1 MRWVFTEWDSDA
13 AKAVTKELGVSPQLA
28 DLLVQRGYT
37 DIEDARRFLSPRL
50 SEIPDPS
57 TMADMDRAA
66 NRVADALVKGETIAI
81 YGDYDVDG
89 VTSSALLHRFLGG
102 LGASVSVFIPD
113 RFVDGYGL
121 NAKRVQELVDESLA
135 VLITV
140 DCGTSNPKEVA
151 IAQDAGCDV
160 IVVDHHKIPEKP
172 AEPFALLNP
181 VRSDCDFPNPRIAAV
196 TVAFFLCIAIRR
208 VLRER
213 GVFGDENPEP
223 DVRALLELVA
233 LGTVADVMPLSGLNR
248 VMVSQGLKAINR
260 QPSLGMDALSI
271 ASGIEDRPVR
281 SSDLGFRFGPRINA
295 AGRMTHARGGFDLL
309 TVSDADTARN
319 LARNLNQENQ
329 SRRDTER
336 AVLDEAMEMA
346 QQYAADMP
354 YSLVLYSPGWHLGV
368 VGIVAARIREAF
380 HRPTF
385 ILGQHPTD
393 GCAKGSGRSISG
405 FDLVEGLR
413 HSADHLTQ
421 FGGHAHAAG
430 VTLDADSVDGFWAAL
445 EAHARSIL
453 HEDDLVGEVRIDK
466 ELDPS
471 QVNLSFWE
479 EIETMA
485 PFGAGNPRPVFAFRN
500 VSIAS
505 HRAVGDGSHL
515 ALQLEMGGQ
524 RLRGIA
530 FGMADKAPLLSEP
543 VDLAVQIT
551 ENNFRGRR
559 SAEFQVKSIRPAG
572 SD

>member
-1 MRWVFTEWDSDA
+1 MRWVFTDWDSDSA
-13 AKAVTKELGVSPQLA
+13 QILARELGISPQLA
-28 DLLVQRGYT
+28 DLLVQRGYSNL
-37 DIEDARRFLSPRL
+37 DEARRFLDPRL
-50 SEIPDPS
+50 AEIPDPS

-66 NRVADALVKGETIAI
+66 NRVADALVKGEEIAI

-89 VTSSALLHRFLGG
+89 VTSSALLDRFLRS
-102 LGASVSVFIPD
+102 LGASITVFIPD

-121 NAKRVQELVDESLA
+121 NAKRVEELADGSLA
-135 VLITV
+135 ILITV
-140 DCGTSNPKEVA
+140 DCGTSNPIEVA

-181 VRSDCDFPNPRIAAV
+181 VRSDCDFPHPRIAAV

-213 GVFGDENPEP
+213 GFFSESQSEP

-248 VMVSQGLKAINR
+248 IMVSQGLKAMNQR
-260 QPSLGMDALSI
+260 PSMGMQALAT
-271 ASGIEDRPVR
+271 ASGIEDRPIR

-309 TVSDADTARN
+309 TVSDSETARN
-319 LARNLNQENQ
+319 LARHLNQENQ

-336 AVLDEAMEMA
+336 VVLEEAMEMA
-346 QQYAADMP
+346 HQYAADMP

-393 GCAKGSGRSISG
+393 RTAKGSGRSISG

-413 HSADHLTQ
+413 QSADHLTQ
-421 FGGHAHAAG
+421 FGGHVHAAG
-430 VTLDADSVDGFWAAL
+430 VTLDADSVNAFRVAL

-453 HEDDLVGEVRIDK
+453 HEEDLVGEIRIDK
-466 ELDPS
+466 ELDPAK
-471 QVNLSFWE
+471 VTLSLWE
-479 EIETMA
+479 EIENMA

-515 ALQLEMGGQ
+515 SLQVDIGGQ

-530 FGMADKAPLLSEP
+530 FGMADKASLLEAP

-572 SD
+572 AP